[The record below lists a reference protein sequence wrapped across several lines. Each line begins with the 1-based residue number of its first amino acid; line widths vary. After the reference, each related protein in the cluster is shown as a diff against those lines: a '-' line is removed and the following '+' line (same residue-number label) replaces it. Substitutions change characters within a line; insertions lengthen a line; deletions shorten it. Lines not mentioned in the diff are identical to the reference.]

1 MRRIFLSALTNIGYK
16 PGPLFK
22 SIHRFKIYGDGA
34 RWASFFAEQ
43 ARFTFQ
49 IIVCLETFFGD
60 ELDQATTARWQFG
73 LLVGIYPL
81 HFGPKALAKC
91 QPHSSAHPPL

>member
-22 SIHRFKIYGDGA
+22 SIHRFKLYGDGA
-34 RWASFFAEQ
+34 RWTSFFAEQ

-60 ELDQATTARWQFG
+60 ELVQATTARWQFG
-73 LLVGIYPL
+73 PLVGIWPR
-81 HFGPKALAKC
+81 HFVPAEVAKC
-91 QPHSSAHPPL
+91 QPPSFYHA